1 MTKSKTKT
9 ENVMISRSDIED
21 LLALYN
27 EIDSMMDEV
36 RETFDLDLSSLR
48 DLSSLAYKVK
58 DRFDFRPQ
66 KDEIGDRPCH
76 WKPCVLPDD
85 DRAWYYNASN

>member
-48 DLSSLAYKVK
+48 DLSSLAHKVK

-85 DRAWYYNASN
+85 DRAWYYNAKH